1 MTRQKTR
8 FALALIAIVLGGLIV
23 GALIF
28 WPIPE
33 GNREPL
39 MLALGLVLAWG
50 GTAYGYFFGSSEGSQ
65 QKTELLATRPTGEPD
80 DPVHVE
86 EDHR

>member
-8 FALALIAIVLGGLIV
+8 FFLAMIAIILGGLIV
-23 GALIF
+23 AALIF

-50 GTAYGYFFGSSEGSQ
+50 GTAYGFFFGSSESSA
-65 QKTELLATRPTGEPD
+65 QKTELLAHRPTGEPD
-80 DPVHVE
+80 DPVFVE
-86 EDHR
+86 EE

>member
-1 MTRQKTR
+1 MTRAKTR
-8 FALALIAIVLGGLIV
+8 FVLAVIAIVLGGLIV
-23 GALIF
+23 SALIF

-50 GTAYGYFFGSSEGSQ
+50 GTAYSFFFGTSESSA
-65 QKTELLATRPTGEPD
+65 QKTEMLAHRPTGERD
-80 DPVHVE
+80 DPVFVE
-86 EDHR
+86 NE

>member
-8 FALALIAIVLGGLIV
+8 FVLALIAIVLGGLIV
-23 GALIF
+23 AALIF

-50 GTAYGYFFGSSEGSQ
+50 GTAYGFFFGSSEGSA
-65 QKTELLATRPTGEPD
+65 QKTEMLNQRPQGTPA
-80 DPVHVE
+80 DPVFVE
-86 EDHR
+86 EE